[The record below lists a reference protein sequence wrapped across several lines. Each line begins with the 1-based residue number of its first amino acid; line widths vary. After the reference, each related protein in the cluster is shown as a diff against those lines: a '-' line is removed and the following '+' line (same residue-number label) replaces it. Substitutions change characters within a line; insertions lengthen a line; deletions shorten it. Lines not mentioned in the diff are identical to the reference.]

1 MSQLESAPL
10 DENRGTNV
18 PRSCALL
25 KEKERLPHSR
35 WGIISFRL
43 ATWSILIWAALA
55 FAPYFWKDLFLVS
68 HAIVWLICPILS
80 LTAFVLG
87 IVGLC
92 MPRTQ
97 KIYALL
103 GLFLSLPIILLI
115 ATALFGER
123 CC

>member
-1 MSQLESAPL
+1 LQSTPMSQLEYAP
-10 DENRGTNV
+10 
-18 PRSCALL
+18 PM
-25 KEKERLPHSR
+25 EKERLPHSAC
-35 WGIISFRL
+35 GILSFRL
-43 ATWSILIWAALA
+43 AAWSVLIWVALV
-55 FAPYFWKDLFLVS
+55 FAPYFWHDLSLVS
-68 HAIVWLICPILS
+68 HSIVWLICPMMS

-97 KIYALL
+97 KGYAVL